1 MSSSSSA
8 KGSKFTLLKK
18 TVLVGFRG
26 ASSSSQHRPETEIE
40 ETLRSEHFNVTRTVR
55 HGFPFQPTALAFDPV
70 QHLLAIGNRTG
81 SLRMYPLTYKYSI
94 SAAVW

>member
-1 MSSSSSA
+1 MSSSSAA
-8 KGSKFTLLKK
+8 KGKKFTLK
-18 TVLVGFRG
+18 TVLVGLRG

-40 ETLRSEHFNVTRTVR
+40 ETLKSEHFNVTKTVR

-81 SLRMYPLTYKYSI
+81 SLRMYPLFKIYFK
-94 SAAVW
+94 